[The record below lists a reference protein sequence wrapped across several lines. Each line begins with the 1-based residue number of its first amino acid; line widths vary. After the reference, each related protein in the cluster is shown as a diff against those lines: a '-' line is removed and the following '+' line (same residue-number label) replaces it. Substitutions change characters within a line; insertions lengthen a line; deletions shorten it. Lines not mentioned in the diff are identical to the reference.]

1 VADAC
6 TRGERVWL
14 RRLYTNPVTGELV
27 SMDARSRLFRGSLA
41 RFIRLRDQTCRTPW
55 CDAPVRA
62 VDHAED
68 HDIGGDTSAANGQ
81 GLCEACN
88 HAKQAPGWRARPS
101 PGVGGHEIETTTP
114 TGTPT
119 APTPRSSRPSARA
132 RPGTTPSS
140 PGEGAALACL
150 VAARDQRVPEVPGVL
165 MGFTD
170 AVQICLQKYADFS
183 GRGRRSEYWYFALFN
198 LLVGIAAGIIDVILG
213 TDFDTGSGL
222 IGLLASLALLL
233 PSLAAGVRRLHDT
246 SRSGWWILIGL
257 IPVIGWIILIVFFV
271 QDSHPDN
278 SYGPNPKSAPAVA

>member
-1 VADAC
+1 
-6 TRGERVWL
+6 
-14 RRLYTNPVTGELV
+14 
-27 SMDARSRLFRGSLA
+27 
-41 RFIRLRDQTCRTPW
+41 
-55 CDAPVRA
+55 
-62 VDHAED
+62 
-68 HDIGGDTSAANGQ
+68 
-81 GLCEACN
+81 
-88 HAKQAPGWRARPS
+88 
-101 PGVGGHEIETTTP
+101 
-114 TGTPT
+114 
-119 APTPRSSRPSARA
+119 
-132 RPGTTPSS
+132 
-140 PGEGAALACL
+140 
-150 VAARDQRVPEVPGVL
+150 